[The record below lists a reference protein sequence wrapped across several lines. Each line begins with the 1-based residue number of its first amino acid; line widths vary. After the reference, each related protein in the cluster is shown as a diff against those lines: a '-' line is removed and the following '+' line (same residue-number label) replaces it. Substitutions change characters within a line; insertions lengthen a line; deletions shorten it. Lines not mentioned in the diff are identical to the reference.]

1 MIKKKLQPHT
11 HMVICIFLMGHKVTA
26 IIINSPANCQLCFI
40 LHYYGLQWSK
50 SMNKV
55 QIQ

>member
-50 SMNKV
+50 SMNIV